1 MTRSRPRSRS
11 SLRPCPGRGLADLVR
26 VLTATRLLG
35 GARALGSAIRRD
47 GATLSAVVRAG
58 ARRFGDRPALIDST
72 GHVGYRELDRLVDAA
87 ARGIPAGA
95 RVAVVGADPRWLL
108 VTIAAVVRAGA
119 DAVLIGPGT
128 GRLEFAG
135 IHEREQITHT
145 LTESVPLVVP
155 PEVSR
160 SAPADPARG
169 ADRLTSTQASEG
181 VAARRPSRGR
191 IVLLSSGTTG
201 APTGTVRSAVRPAQL
216 LTVASLLAAV
226 DLRPGDPVLILP
238 PLHHGHGLSLAIACL
253 LVGAPI
259 VARGPNVVDL
269 LDRHRVAVLSAVPTQ
284 LHRLADELDDDH
296 RPLTSLRRVVC
307 GSARL
312 PAPLAQRLAARLGPV
327 LVDLYGTTQTGTLS
341 RANAEDAGTVGRPV
355 AGVRLRVVDERACSV
370 PRGTVGRVRARSPF
384 GTAELATG
392 DLGFVDAHGRLVL
405 AGRDDGLTVSG
416 GENISAAEVEDYL
429 ATQPEVADV
438 AVSVVADVEFD
449 RVLVAMVVLRA
460 PVTADELRARVARD
474 LARHKAP
481 RRIEIVPGI
490 DRTETGKAR
499 SR

>member
-1 MTRSRPRSRS
+1 MTRS
-11 SLRPCPGRGLADLVR
+11 SLRPRPGRGLADLVR

-35 GARALGSAIRRD
+35 GAGALASAIRRD
-47 GATLSAVVRAG
+47 GATLSAVARAG

-72 GHVGYRELDRLVDAA
+72 GQVSYRELDRLVDAA

-108 VTIAAVVRAGA
+108 ATIAAVVRAGA

-128 GRLEFAG
+128 GRLERDG
-135 IHEREQITHT
+135 IHDRERITRT
-145 LTESVPLVVP
+145 LTDPALG
-155 PEVSR
+155 EVSR
-160 SAPADPARG
+160 SDPQG
-169 ADRLTSTQASEG
+169 GDEGPDRLTSG
-181 VAARRPSRGR
+181 RDSRGGR

-355 AGVRLRVVDERACSV
+355 AGVRLRVVDERARAV

-392 DLGFVDAHGRLVL
+392 DLGFVDAKGRLVL

-429 ATQPEVADV
+429 AAQPEVADV

-449 RVLVAMVVLRA
+449 RALVATVVLRA
-460 PVTADELRARVARD
+460 LVTADELRARVARD

-481 RRIEIVPGI
+481 RRIEIVPAI
-490 DRTETGKAR
+490 DRTETGKTR